1 MFLITLEQSN
11 TDLEAEMHV
20 KFDPHPKFYD
30 LAKQKPQRPL
40 ILIAPGT
47 GLAPCRS
54 LIWDREEL
62 LLECQRTVGKS
73 YLFYGGRNK
82 AADFFYS
89 KEWKD
94 YRALQVEVFPAFSR
108 DQKEKIYVQ
117 DIIRQNGKLVNH
129 LIRNENAIIYVC
141 GSSGKM
147 PTAVKEAL
155 IDVVFELQAEK
166 KHDREKIAEFFET
179 FVKEGRYI
187 QETW

>member
-1 MFLITLEQSN
+1 MLFRS
-11 TDLEAEMHV
+11 
-20 KFDPHPKFYD
+20 
-30 LAKQKPQRPL
+30 
-40 ILIAPGT
+40 PGT

-54 LIWDREEL
+54 LIWDRENL
-62 LLECQRTVGKS
+62 LVECKRTVGKS

-108 DQKEKIYVQ
+108 DQEEKIYVQ
-117 DIIRQNGKLVNH
+117 DIIRQNGKLIER
-129 LIRNENAIIYVC
+129 LLREESAIIYVC

-147 PTAVKEAL
+147 PIAVKNAL
-155 IDVVFELQAEK
+155 VDVCIENQRLGLP
-166 KHDREKIAEFFET
+166 REKYEAIFEKW
-179 FVKEGRYI
+179 VKEGRYI